1 MPPSPA
7 IPAPW
12 VQDVDQE
19 ELLKAYEPEFG
30 GDILAI
36 IRLMTRPKR
45 WALHMIYPPLKTYVK
60 DRIALIGDAAHA
72 MVPFIGAGA
81 GQGFEDVYAICRILS
96 HPKVTKSRLSDAFVM
111 YDNYRRPLANK
122 TLEQSLVAG
131 DNLECFIPGGED
143 VTRQRIRMM
152 YEDQWIQNLWHHDF
166 DEEVTKILEEF

>member
-60 DRIALIGDAAHA
+60 DRIALIGDA
-72 MVPFIGAGA
+72 
-81 GQGFEDVYAICRILS
+81 
-96 HPKVTKSRLSDAFVM
+96 DAFVM